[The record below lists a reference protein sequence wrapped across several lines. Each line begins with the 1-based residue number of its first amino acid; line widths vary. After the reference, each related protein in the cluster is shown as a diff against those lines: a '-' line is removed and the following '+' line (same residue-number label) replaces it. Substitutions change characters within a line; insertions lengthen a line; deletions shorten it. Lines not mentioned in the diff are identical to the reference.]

1 MIRVHNASV
10 DDKFDGTPVRA
21 NDSIIVDEAAG
32 SCALSLLDGGLGY
45 FIIKRCSRA
54 AVQWPVA
61 GSRSS
66 RQQSC
71 SSRCSRAAV
80 QSSRCSR
87 AAVQSSFSDKLR
99 KRLHKSRAQG
109 SKSQGDVL
117 AQTSYAS
124 GRAERKATES
134 RFKVL
139 APTSYASGGAERKAL
154 KRGSDNYCRR
164 SSWRKASTPII
175 GTTGNGIVFNTLK
188 CLS

>member
-32 SCALSLLDGGLGY
+32 SWALSLLDGGLGY

-66 RQQSC
+66 KFKGSC
-71 SSRCSRAAV
+71 GAVKSS
-80 QSSRCSR
+80 
-87 AAVQSSFSDKLR
+87 
-99 KRLHKSRAQG
+99 
-109 SKSQGDVL
+109 
-117 AQTSYAS
+117 
-124 GRAERKATES
+124 KATES

-139 APTSYASGGAERKAL
+139 SPINYESVSIRAERKVQSRKATFL
-154 KRGSDNYCRR
+154 LRQATQAAEPSARRRSRGSKFLLRQATQAAEPSARR
-164 SSWRKASTPII
+164 
-175 GTTGNGIVFNTLK
+175 
-188 CLS
+188 